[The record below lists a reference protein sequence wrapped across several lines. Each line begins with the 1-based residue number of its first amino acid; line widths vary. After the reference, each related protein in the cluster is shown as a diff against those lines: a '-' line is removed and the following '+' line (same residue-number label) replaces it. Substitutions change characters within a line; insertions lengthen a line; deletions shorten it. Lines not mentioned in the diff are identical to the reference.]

1 MKVRIGNDI
10 RLNLTLKGPRNYDY
24 NNIKSLKCYFI
35 NTSLC
40 DFDFC
45 APCCCD
51 RRFHGCGKPCYH
63 VEPCNMCNCCKPCG
77 HPKYPYTPADPA
89 FGQGPLRPNYGH
101 GCRCC
106 NCHGDFD
113 NYCRYGFLD
122 FRAKCHPHMG
132 CGINHCC
139 DRCGD
144 FTPYFRPGHCDCIRP
159 HFDENFR
166 YHAPSKVLEGRNKI
180 QTYFPA
186 QDQLMCGD
194 YKLVV
199 VLVVFEAGWGK
210 CDLHT
215 YTIDYGTVFTL
226 VDDDS
231 AINGDV
237 TIDVDNDKLVNSDM
251 SEINTPGYCNYRMY
265 PNTNMMLGGKD
276 IDGKK
281 YNIEVSLTNGD
292 KWNYYPENWPYNPLR
307 FKSSNP
313 DILGVSQDGTL
324 ISHTPANDTEVVIT
338 VDDPKDEH
346 IKTQFT
352 VTVLGVASDY
362 IFFCNIR
369 PATDN
374 TATWGLNRTDQN
386 FEDGKPGPVQEA
398 SNVVDGSTGIYGL
411 GDVYAYGNSQV
422 LDGSRN
428 DDELTG
434 LPPYKDFWKLSS
446 IAGEHLMRSE
456 VNGQYLWIVSRTKLS
471 SVTCDGM
478 NVPISFYGSYQNRY
492 FYACPNPLMSGII
505 FDVTVKI

>member
-1 MKVRIGNDI
+1 
-10 RLNLTLKGPRNYDY
+10 
-24 NNIKSLKCYFI
+24 
-35 NTSLC
+35 
-40 DFDFC
+40 
-45 APCCCD
+45 
-51 RRFHGCGKPCYH
+51 
-63 VEPCNMCNCCKPCG
+63 MCNCCKPCG

-237 TIDVDNDKLVNSDM
+237 TIDVDNDRLLNGDIDSLDTFM
-251 SEINTPGYCNYRMY
+251 DNYFMY
-265 PNTNMMLGGKD
+265 PNKEMALGG
-276 IDGKK
+276 IDAKEHK
-281 YNIEVSLTNGD
+281 YNVQVTFANGTTV
-292 KWNYYPENWPYNPLR
+292 NYHPQDWPYTELK
-307 FKSSNP
+307 FEIVSGDSSV
-313 DILGVSQDGTL
+313 LQLSKDGT
-324 ISHTPANDTEVVIT
+324 IYSNQPVHDTEVGIKVT
-338 VDDPKDEH
+338 PKGKDAPS
-346 IKTQFT
+346 TTFT
-352 VTVLGVASDY
+352 VTVLGSSADY
-362 IFFCNIR
+362 IGFSNIR
-369 PATDN
+369 PTE
-374 TATWGLNRTDQN
+374 GIINRTDQT
-386 FEDGKPGPVQEA
+386 FEDLYSGYIGNQQEYRREPGTA
-398 SNVVDGSTGIYGL
+398 ANVIL
-411 GDVYAYGNSQV
+411 
-422 LDGSRN
+422 
-428 DDELTG
+428 DELEEVTSIEG
-434 LPPYKDFWKLSS
+434 LHRD
-446 IAGEHLMRSE
+446 LMTTKS
-456 VNGQYLWIVSRTKLS
+456 GQYLWIASRAKVQ
-471 SVTCDGM
+471 SVLVDGM
-478 NVPISFYGSYQNRY
+478 AMPLTQCGNYDGHFYC
-492 FYACPNPLMSGII
+492 ACPNPVMSNVE